1 MVIHLRTPARLTC
14 PTASRDCHSLQCNR
28 QNQKDNKRN
37 KINIQLQILETNVD
51 LRERMHHIGTRAN
64 FGTQL
69 GPYGDKDDDDTQHNE
84 QQQHQQH
91 QRWQQK
97 ANRRRNTT
105 QKKTGICER
114 MNHLGTRSELGPIW
128 TRHVSQAEKPIVNL
142 DTNLEP
148 PGNHCLHSFFEP
160 YWKMEFVAIG
170 TAQRHGN
177 PQGTEM

>member
-1 MVIHLRTPARLTC
+1 MVIRLHTPARLTC
-14 PTASRDCHSLQCNR
+14 PTASRDCHSLQSNCQNPKDKKRKSTYNCKSWR
-28 QNQKDNKRN
+28 QAW
-37 KINIQLQILETNVD
+37 TCASGCT
-51 LRERMHHIGTRAN
+51 IGTRAN

-114 MNHLGTRSELGPIW
+114 MNHLGTRSALGPIW
-128 TRHVSQAEKPIVNL
+128 TRHVSQPEKPIGNL

-160 YWKMEFVAIG
+160 YWRMEFVAIG